1 MYLTLEIYMRYFE
14 LFDEIQGRG
23 LCESQRQA
31 SELFFDRS
39 PNYLSQYREAEVTA
53 DDGVR
58 LWRKL
63 MERKDHEFAARVLL
77 SVLDGGDQ

>member
-1 MYLTLEIYMRYFE
+1 MRYFE
-14 LFDEIQGRG
+14 LFDEIQERG

-31 SELFFDRS
+31 SEFLFDRS
-39 PNYLSQYREAEVTA
+39 PNYLSQYREAEVSA
-53 DDGVR
+53 DDAVR

-63 MERKDHEFAARVLL
+63 VERKDHEFAARVLL